1 MVLKWNNEQ
10 KKGTKHSEG
19 GASAPPRTPTPLSG
33 TPLVTVMLQKCYR
46 IVVLRILEHFHEII
60 SGEDLL

>member
-1 MVLKWNNEQ
+1 MVLKWNNGQ
-10 KKGTKHSEG
+10 KRALNIRRGCVRT
-19 GASAPPRTPTPLSG
+19 PRTPTPLSG

-60 SGEDLL
+60 SGEGLL